1 MFAARGGHVEMVR
14 LLLSRSADPN
24 AKADSGATALKWALQ
39 AQNTDIA
46 GLLRKAG
53 ATE

>member
-1 MFAARGGHVEMVR
+1 MFAARQGHVDVVK
-14 LLLSRSADPN
+14 LLLGRSASPTVRTE
-24 AKADSGATALKWALQ
+24 SGATALGWALK

-46 GLLRKAG
+46 ELLRKAG